1 MQTLPVTNREG
12 FQRESAIAIS
22 RTTQLELHVEI
33 PLKHPLNLLRGGDS
47 YKIDYSDV
55 AVKSRCVAEMVN
67 IACIINNLCWS
78 GRRDSN
84 PRPSAPKADALPGCA
99 TPRLNSLIV
108 SRIAFPST
116 RAQDHDPYRCSS
128 HTTSQINRSTGMVK
142 TSPSPQTST
151 PRNAQSRQPCR
162 RGSRKCSCISR

>member
-55 AVKSRCVAEMVN
+55 AEKSRCVAGMV
-67 IACIINNLCWS
+67 IITIYINGLCWS

-84 PRPSAPKADALPGCA
+84 PRPSAPKTDLAREKR
-99 TPRLNSLIV
+99 TP
-108 SRIAFPST
+108 
-116 RAQDHDPYRCSS
+116 
-128 HTTSQINRSTGMVK
+128 
-142 TSPSPQTST
+142 
-151 PRNAQSRQPCR
+151 
-162 RGSRKCSCISR
+162 